1 MNEENNTFSLDVQ
14 AETAVAAPS
23 LDGGDSPAG
32 SQTIMQAVALPET
45 TLFTPT
51 PVTITEAIHPAK
63 AKVEL
68 NPEIKIGA
76 EEAYSKAEDTEKKLN
91 EVRAGMLDMYND
103 MKNDWIPNKNKDEFE
118 ERPTTEPNN
127 LIFDARRDRMSMEP
141 KWA

>member
-1 MNEENNTFSLDVQ
+1 
-14 AETAVAAPS
+14 
-23 LDGGDSPAG
+23 
-32 SQTIMQAVALPET
+32 MQAVALPET

-51 PVTITEAIHPAK
+51 PVSITETIHPTK

-68 NPEIKIGA
+68 NAEIKMGA